1 MQRLRCIVPILILLC
16 CGPVAA
22 AQAPHSPEIM
32 HYVDNHLSHSG
43 ILKSSDGFLYVD
55 IDDAYIHKLISFI
68 HEEGFKEPPYFGK
81 PGLVGAHISVIY
93 YDEANNY
100 GLGEVEECGK
110 LIIFTPKQCQVVHPP
125 KWKETESLYLI
136 TVEAPELD
144 RIRKKYGLPR
154 REYEFHITVGI
165 KPKMSKAA

>member
-1 MQRLRCIVPILILLC
+1 MI
-16 CGPVAA
+16 
-22 AQAPHSPEIM
+22 
-32 HYVDNHLSHSG
+32 
-43 ILKSSDGFLYVD
+43 
-55 IDDAYIHKLISFI
+55 
-68 HEEGFKEPPYFGK
+68 
-81 PGLVGAHISVIY
+81 
-93 YDEANNY
+93 EANNY

-125 KWKETESLYLI
+125 KWKNKLEKSLYLI
-136 TVEAPELD
+136 TVEAPKLD